1 MLATP
6 HERPLFG
13 SGPDRSAP
21 RWRAEA
27 RHSPRIANFPAEFQQ
42 MIAQSEAPGNSKLKG
57 LARIVHGTARVP
69 QLAFGR
75 CAREAPL
82 SSIRRENIG
91 LVPQINC
98 VGQLASR

>member
-1 MLATP
+1 MDP
-6 HERPLFG
+6 
-13 SGPDRSAP
+13 SAP
-21 RWRAEA
+21 AGGAEA
-27 RHSPRIANFPAEFQQ
+27 RHRPRIANFPAEFQQ
-42 MIAQSEAPGNSKLKG
+42 IIAQSGAPGNSKLNG
-57 LARIVHGTARVP
+57 LARIVHGTARDP

-75 CAREAPL
+75 CAREPPL